1 MFDVLTIAAVTD
13 ELAATV
19 LDGRVQ
25 RIGLIDP
32 RTLAAEI
39 YSGGER
45 RYLVASADDRL
56 ASIYLTERMPSLDAQ
71 LITPFGLLLRKY
83 VRGGILI
90 GIEQPPLE
98 RLVRLSI
105 AKRVMPHHAPR
116 RHGQTATPLV
126 EDIPDDDAEPLPVD
140 EVMDMDMDMDEE
152 FPDEAA
158 VTYVHLAVELMGR
171 HSNLILI
178 DDAGRIMDSAKRVTL
193 SMSRVRPIQPRL
205 VYTPPPPIEKP
216 DPRRVTTA
224 DIAAYLTAESPKSLL
239 WRSLVNWLRAV
250 SPQMGREIAVR
261 ATGDDGI
268 TIAALAPDAATLIA
282 RETRALFEPMLT
294 SAWSPMVYR
303 DQDEAVI
310 AFAATPMAHL
320 AAIAT
325 ATPVPTISIAA
336 SLALGAAGDDGDST
350 SPVRHAQRRERLLAS
365 MEATRKRHQSRLHSV
380 QAQQARAEDIDQL
393 RTWGETIYSYLW
405 QIQPGQAE
413 LTVDDLV
420 IPLDSQLS
428 GKENAQHYFEQYR
441 KAQGAG
447 ARTPE
452 LVAAIEADLAYLDQ
466 LRTLTEQAAGFNEL
480 EALAGEW
487 EAYAG
492 KAPAPGQ
499 PKRRPQPQRPR
510 PLLDADGNA
519 VYIGRSGNQ
528 NAQITF
534 DLAGPNDTWLHA
546 RGVPGSH
553 VIVRWR
559 QPNGDERPATIDA
572 AAALAAY
579 YSAARNSAGV
589 EVDVTR
595 RRHVRKIKGA
605 GPGLVTYRNERT
617 IAVPPASER
626 ELADILKSS
635 EAG

>member
-1 MFDVLTIAAVTD
+1 MFDVLTIAAITD

-19 LDGRVQ
+19 LDGRIQ
-25 RIGLIDP
+25 RIGLIDS
-32 RTLAAEI
+32 RTLGAEI
-39 YSGGER
+39 YAGGER

-56 ASIYLTERMPSLDAQ
+56 ASIYLAERMPSLDTQ

-83 VRGGILI
+83 ARGGILV
-90 GIEQPPLE
+90 GIDQPPLE

-105 AKRVMPHHAPR
+105 AKRVMPHHAAR
-116 RHGQTATPLV
+116 RPGQAAATPAF
-126 EDIPDDDAEPLPVD
+126 EDLPDNVSELPPADEDLD
-140 EVMDMDMDMDEE
+140 EVEE
-152 FPDEAA
+152 FPDDAD

-171 HSNLILI
+171 HSNLILV
-178 DDAGRIMDSAKRVTL
+178 DDTGRIMDSAKRVTS

-205 VYTPPPPIEKP
+205 VYTPPPAIEKP

-224 DIAAYLTAESPKSLL
+224 DIAAYLAGESPQSAL

-250 SPQMGREIAVR
+250 SPQMGREIAFRV
-261 ATGDDGI
+261 TGDAGI
-268 TIAALAPDAATLIA
+268 TVAALAPDAATLIA

-294 SAWSPMVYR
+294 SAWSPRTYR
-303 DQDEAVI
+303 GPDDAII
-310 AFAATPMAHL
+310 AFSATPMAHL

-325 ATPVPTISIAA
+325 EAEVPTISIAA
-336 SLALGAAGDDGDST
+336 SRAFGAGRDDAEST
-350 SPVRHAQRRERLLAS
+350 SPARHAQRRERLLAS
-365 MEATRKRHQSRLHSV
+365 MEATRKRLQSRLHSV
-380 QAQQARAEDIDQL
+380 QAQQARAGEIDQL
-393 RTWGETIYSYLW
+393 RSSGEMIYAYLW
-405 QIQPGQAE
+405 QIQPGQTE
-413 LTVDDLV
+413 LVVDDLV
-420 IPLDSQLS
+420 IPLDPQLS

-452 LVAAIEADLAYLDQ
+452 LVAEIEAELAYLDQ
-466 LRTLTEQAAGFNEL
+466 LQTLTEQATGFNEL

-492 KAPAPGQ
+492 KAPTPGQ

-519 VYIGRSGNQ
+519 VFIGRSGNQ
-528 NAQITF
+528 NAQLTF

-559 QPNGDERPATIDA
+559 HPSGDERPATIAA

-579 YSAARNSAGV
+579 YSAARNSSGV
-589 EVDVTR
+589 EVDITR

-605 GPGLVTYRNERT
+605 GPGMVTYRNERT

-626 ELADILKSS
+626 ELADILSSS
-635 EAG
+635 EPG

>member
-13 ELAATV
+13 ELAATI

-56 ASIYLTERMPSLDAQ
+56 GSIHLTKRMPSLDAQ

-83 VRGGILI
+83 VRGGILV

-98 RLVRLSI
+98 RLIRLSI
-105 AKRVMPHHAPR
+105 AKRVMPHHASR
-116 RHGQTATPLV
+116 RAGQAAAMPQTE
-126 EDIPDDDAEPLPVD
+126 EDDEIEPIPVD
-140 EVMDMDMDMDEE
+140 EDMDEE
-152 FPDEAA
+152 IPDEAE

-178 DDAGRIMDSAKRVTL
+178 DDTGRIMDSAKRVTT

-205 VYTPPPPIEKP
+205 VYTPPPAIEKP

-224 DIAAYLTAESPKSLL
+224 DIAAYLAAESPKSQL
-239 WRSLVNWLRAV
+239 WRSLVTWLRAV
-250 SPQMGREIAVR
+250 SPQLGREIAFR
-261 ATGDDGI
+261 ATGDAGI
-268 TIAALAPDAATLIA
+268 TVAALAPEAATLIA
-282 RETRALFEPMLT
+282 RKTRALFEPLLT
-294 SAWSPMVYR
+294 SAWSPMIYR
-303 DQDEAVI
+303 DQDESVI
-310 AFAATPMAHL
+310 AFSATPMAHL
-320 AAIAT
+320 AATAT
-325 ATPVPTISIAA
+325 AIAVPTISAAA
-336 SLALGAAGDDGDST
+336 SLAMGAAADDAEST
-350 SPVRHAQRRERLLAS
+350 SPARHAQRRERLLAS
-365 MEATRKRHQSRLHSV
+365 IQATRRRHQGRLHSV

-393 RTWGETIYSYLW
+393 RTWGETIYAYLW
-405 QIQPGQAE
+405 QIQPGQPE
-413 LTVDDLV
+413 LVVDDLV
-420 IPLDSQLS
+420 IPLDPQLS

-499 PKRRPQPQRPR
+499 PKRRPRPQRPR
-510 PLLDADGNA
+510 PLLDADGNT

-528 NAQITF
+528 NAQLTF
-534 DLAGPNDTWLHA
+534 ELAGPNDTWLHA

-559 QPNGDERPATIDA
+559 HPNGDERPATIEA

-595 RRHVRKIKGA
+595 RRHVRKIRGA

-626 ELADILKSS
+626 ELGDVLRSS
-635 EAG
+635 EQR